1 MRESI
6 GNIEAK
12 LTETFGVLTELKQMM
27 AKLEKD
33 SFEIKGTNY
42 EGMEY
47 ILKCILVQYFGFL

>member
-12 LTETFGVLTELKQMM
+12 LTETFGIPTELKQMM
-27 AKLEKD
+27 AKLAKD

-42 EGMEY
+42 EVWN
-47 ILKCILVQYFGFL
+47 IFFKSA